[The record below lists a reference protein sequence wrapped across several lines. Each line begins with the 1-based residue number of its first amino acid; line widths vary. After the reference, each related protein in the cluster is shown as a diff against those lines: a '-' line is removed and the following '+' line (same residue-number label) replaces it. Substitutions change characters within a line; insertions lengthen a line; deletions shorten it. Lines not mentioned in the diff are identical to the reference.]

1 MPRAAA
7 PPLAGHGRD
16 FAHRPAASR
25 VKPGRPSPAALLLLL
40 PLLTGCA
47 LFESK
52 QTRALRASP
61 DYKSGY
67 GDGCSSASVV
77 NANPRADTQI
87 RDDQAFAGN
96 AAYRMGW
103 NEGFGA
109 CRPAPM
115 PGNDGMDRA
124 PYRGGLMGCAGH

>member
-1 MPRAAA
+1 MEKRRL
-7 PPLAGHGRD
+7 PL
-16 FAHRPAASR
+16 
-25 VKPGRPSPAALLLLL
+25 LLLLL
-40 PLLTGCA
+40 PLLASCA

-67 GDGCSSASVV
+67 GDGCSSAGAVS
-77 NANPRADTQI
+77 ANPRADTQM

-103 NEGFGA
+103 NEGYGA
-109 CRPAPM
+109 CRPMQNSPIGGMSAP
-115 PGNDGMDRA
+115 R
-124 PYRGGLMGCAGH
+124 Y